1 MNPDYFIKNTL
12 ASPQL
17 SVLRPNLVQKDTQK
31 ILSYIFNRIFSK
43 NYSPT

>member
-1 MNPDYFIKNTL
+1 MNSDSFIKNTL

-17 SVLRPNLVQKDTQK
+17 EVLRPNLVQIDTQK
-31 ILSYIFNRIFSK
+31 ILSYIFNRKFSK